1 MTKRYGIVIDLE
13 RCIGC
18 HTCTIACMVEH
29 DLNKGSGI
37 VVRTI
42 GGKDRDTP
50 EGRHPDLHMHF
61 LPILCMHCANAP
73 CVAVCPNDAIYHR
86 PDGIVLID
94 EKACDACFNCVSSCP
109 HGVIVS
115 DGKKE
120 AVWKCNMCV
129 NRIDNGLEPFCVQCC
144 EGEAMFF
151 GDLNDPESMI
161 SKMISNC
168 KGQTLLSE
176 TDPAVWYCPT
186 REGRIR

>member
-13 RCIGC
+13 RCVGC
-18 HTCTIACMVEH
+18 HTCTIACMTEN
-29 DLNKGSGI
+29 DLSQGSGI
-37 VVRTI
+37 VVKTI

-61 LPILCMHCANAP
+61 LPIMCMHCADAP
-73 CVAVCPNDAIYHR
+73 CMAACPSDAIKRR

-94 EKACDACFNCVSSCP
+94 EKFCDGCFNCVSACP

-115 DGKKE
+115 DEKKE
-120 AVWKCNMCV
+120 SVWKCNMCFS
-129 NRIDNGLEPFCVQCC
+129 RIDEGFVPFCVLCC

-151 GDLNDPESMI
+151 GDLNDPGSDI
-161 SKMISNC
+161 SKKIAACS
-168 KGQTLLSE
+168 GQKLLNDSE
-176 TDPAVWYCPT
+176 PAVWYCPT

>member
-13 RCIGC
+13 RCVGC
-18 HTCTIACMVEH
+18 HTCTIACMTEN
-29 DLNKGSGI
+29 DLTQGSGI
-37 VVRTI
+37 VVKTI

-73 CVAVCPNDAIYHR
+73 CIEACPSDAIYQR

-94 EKACDACFNCVSSCP
+94 EKACDGCFNCVSSCP
-109 HGVIVS
+109 HGVIVT
-115 DGKKE
+115 DEKKE
-120 AVWKCNMCV
+120 SVWKCDMCV
-129 NRIDNGLEPFCVQCC
+129 SRVDEGLEPFCVLCC

-151 GDLNDPESMI
+151 GDLNDPESSI
-161 SKMISNC
+161 SKMISVC
-168 KGQTLLSE
+168 GSQTLMNE
-176 TDPAVWYCPT
+176 TDLAVWYCPT